1 MITWNLALDPKGG
14 PHNGG
19 CDTCTG
25 VVTIDPAT
33 GKATREADY
42 YVLGHVTKFV
52 KPGAVRIGST
62 VEGNIWNVAFRNPDG
77 STVVLVNNDDWGS
90 GSQRFNLQHGLA
102 GALLRPAGRGGRHVR
117 DAVS

>member
-42 YVLGHVTKFV
+42 YALGDADEVRQAGRGRIALDGRGQHLERRVPQPRRLDGRARQQRRLGH
-52 KPGAVRIGST
+52 G
-62 VEGNIWNVAFRNPDG
+62 
-77 STVVLVNNDDWGS
+77 L
-90 GSQRFNLQHGLA
+90 QRFNLKQGSKELSDDLPA
-102 GALLRPAGRGGRHVR
+102 GAVATFVI
-117 DAVS
+117 D